1 MFFEKPED
9 KIVQNTLKQ
18 LRFMPPCEWQV
29 TFPLTWENGP
39 KSCQEICRSSDRWRR
54 SKIHLHC
61 LKVWLRGGGRLWGA
75 WYKLPV
81 QFFGELG
88 ALGQNVGTIVI
99 QFAIF
104 AGPFLDVGPRASR
117 CGQTQSCKTLKT
129 FGWETKQDNLHL
141 RKCEA
146 LLQQYHAICH
156 LQFVLA
162 SYKWVEYRHFIP
174 TSSSAPCEVR
184 DH

>member
-1 MFFEKPED
+1 MSD
-9 KIVQNTLKQ
+9 KSLSPWHGKTVRNHAK
-18 LRFMPPCEWQV
+18 RFADQV
-29 TFPLTWENGP
+29 TVGED
-39 KSCQEICRSSDRWRR
+39 QRS
-54 SKIHLHC
+54 IFIA
-61 LKVWLRGGGRLWGA
+61 LKFGSGGGGRLWGA

-129 FGWETKQDNLHL
+129 FGWETKQDNPHL